1 MATNVPSLAYMS
13 LVVLSQNDPIQWAD
27 LKKKII
33 QLPEELSEM
42 LTVRRALGEMIVEIV
57 NDYNGYVFGGYPR
70 DMLTGKSHHDIDC
83 KFKHEHDAYQFV
95 ESFRNRTL
103 GRTVNLGRRKIHV
116 EFILQHSV
124 VVPTR
129 VPRFHGEYAARKL
142 TFACV
147 TEPYTDV
154 RTNVDVSIAH
164 RKYEPDFDVNQ
175 LQITKNG
182 HFPKLIK
189 KHRGIEIAYDFDVSE
204 VCASIQQKQFRLL
217 SVSHKMVD
225 EYFEGERMWTGSTT
239 CSNVSHNCVNRESMR
254 GRKLLL
260 RIKKMEARGWTLM
273 TDECEC
279 PWCILSTE
287 TNWTAY
293 QAKVAKEKEQRR
305 IEHQRALIE
314 KSRSREQKRL
324 VSEERARE
332 CELRQK
338 YWTPWSD
345 LKKDTRG
352 RDARTKTQKRKIQL
366 KFR

>member
-13 LVVLSQNDPIQWAD
+13 LVVLSQNDPLQLAV
-27 LKKKII
+27 LKKNII
-33 QLPEELSEM
+33 CLPGELSEM
-42 LTVRRALGEMIVEIV
+42 LTVRKVLGETIVDAV
-57 NDYNGYVFGGYPR
+57 NYYNGYVFGGYPR
-70 DMLTGKSHHDIDC
+70 DILTGKSYHDIDC
-83 KFKHEHDAYQFV
+83 KFKREHDADRFV
-95 ESFRNRTL
+95 ESFRNESL
-103 GRTVNLGRRKIHV
+103 ERTVNIDRKRIYV
-116 EFILQHSV
+116 KFILQHSV
-124 VVPTR
+124 VIPTQMS
-129 VPRFHGEYAARKL
+129 RFRSEYAARKL

-154 RTNVDVSIAH
+154 HTHVDVSIAH

-175 LQITKNG
+175 LQITKKG
-182 HFPKLIK
+182 HFPELIK
-189 KHRGIEIAYDFDVSE
+189 KHRGIKIAYDFDVSE

-225 EYFEGERMWTGSTT
+225 EYFEGDRWWTGSTT

-254 GRKLLL
+254 GKKLLA

-273 TDECEC
+273 TDKCEC

-287 TNWTAY
+287 TEWTAY
-293 QAKVAKEKEQRR
+293 QAKVAKEKE
-305 IEHQRALIE
+305 HQRELIE
-314 KSRSREQKRL
+314 KTRVWERKRL
-324 VSEERARE
+324 ASEERARE
-332 CELRQK
+332 HELRQK

-352 RDARTKTQKRKIQL
+352 RDARTKTQKKITHS